1 MQHEFWQSRWARNE
15 IGFHQQSVNPCL
27 QRHWPN
33 LELPEESQVLVPLCG
48 KSLDMLWLAQWGYR
62 VLGVELAERAAVDF
76 FAELGVTPQI
86 TDDGA
91 LRRYSYERL
100 EILQGDFFDVTTEQ
114 VAGCSALYDR
124 AALIALPPDL
134 RADYA
139 AHLQHILPYQSR
151 GLVVSLEYPQ
161 AEMDGPPFAVLADEV
176 RGLFVEGWEVAEV
189 ERLDV
194 LADNPK
200 FLKCGVSHLDEV
212 VFALRRG

>member
-15 IGFHQQSVNPCL
+15 IGFHQQAVNPGL

-33 LELPEESQVLVPLCG
+33 LQLPEESQVLVPLCG

-76 FAELGVTPQI
+76 FAELGVVPQI
-86 TDDGA
+86 TEEGA

-100 EILQGDFFDVTTEQ
+100 EILQGDFFDVTPAQ

-139 AHLQHILPYQSR
+139 VHLQRILPRQAR

-176 RGLFVEGWEVAEV
+176 HRLFANGWEVEEV

-194 LADNPK
+194 LAENPK
-200 FLKCGVSHLDEV
+200 FLKRGVSHLDEV

>member
-15 IGFHQQSVNPCL
+15 IGFHQQSVNPGL

-33 LELPEESQVLVPLCG
+33 LGLPEESQVLVPLCG

-76 FAELGVTPQI
+76 FAELGVVPQI
-86 TDDGA
+86 TEEGA

-100 EILQGDFFDVTTEQ
+100 EILQGDFFDVTAGQ
-114 VAGCSALYDR
+114 VAGCGGLYDR

-134 RADYA
+134 RADYG
-139 AHLQHILPYQSR
+139 AHLQRILPHPVR
-151 GLVVSLEYPQ
+151 GLVVTLEYPQ
-161 AEMDGPPFAVLADEV
+161 AQMDGPPFAVLAAEV
-176 RGLFVEGWEVAEV
+176 RELFVEGWEVGEV

-194 LADNPK
+194 LAENPK
-200 FLKCGVSHLDEV
+200 FLKRGVSHLDEV
-212 VFALRRG
+212 VFTLRRG

>member
-15 IGFHQQSVNPCL
+15 IGFHQQAVNPGL
-27 QRHWPN
+27 QRHWPS
-33 LELPEESQVLVPLCG
+33 LEVPEESQVLVPLCG

-76 FAELGVTPQI
+76 FVELGVTPQI
-86 TDDGA
+86 TQDGA

-100 EILQGDFFDVTTEQ
+100 EILQGDFFDVTAEQ
-114 VAGCSALYDR
+114 VAECSGLYDR

-134 RADYA
+134 RENYA
-139 AHLQHILPYQSR
+139 AHLQAILPRQAR
-151 GLVVSLEYPQ
+151 GLLVTLEYPQ
-161 AEMDGPPFAVLADEV
+161 AEMDGPPFAVLANEV
-176 RGLFVEGWEVAEV
+176 HGLFDEGWEVEEV

-200 FLKCGVSHLDEV
+200 FLKRGVGCLDEV

>member
-15 IGFHQQSVNPCL
+15 IGFHQQSVNPGL
-27 QRHWPN
+27 QRHWPS
-33 LELPEESQVLVPLCG
+33 LGLPEESQVLVPLCG

-76 FAELGVTPQI
+76 FAELGVEPQI
-86 TDDGA
+86 AQEGA

-100 EILQGDFFDVTTEQ
+100 EILQGDIFDVGAEQ
-114 VAGCSALYDR
+114 VADCSGLYDR

-139 AHLQHILPYQSR
+139 VHLQRILPCQVR
-151 GLVVSLEYPQ
+151 GLLVTLEYPQ
-161 AEMDGPPFAVLADEV
+161 AEMDGPPFAVQADEV
-176 RGLFVEGWEVAEV
+176 RGLFAEGWEVGEM

-194 LADNPK
+194 LAENPK
-200 FLKCGVSHLDEV
+200 FLKRGVGRLDEV

>member
-1 MQHEFWQSRWARNE
+1 MQHEFWQLRWARNE
-15 IGFHQQSVNPCL
+15 IGFHQQAVNPGL

-33 LELPEESQVLVPLCG
+33 LGLPEDSQVLVPLCG

-76 FAELGVTPQI
+76 FAELGVTPQVS
-86 TDDGA
+86 TEGA

-100 EILQGDFFDVTTEQ
+100 EILQGDFFDVSAEQ
-114 VAGCSALYDR
+114 VAGCSGLYDR

-134 RADYA
+134 RTAYA
-139 AHLQHILPYQSR
+139 AHLQRILPQQAR
-151 GLVVSLEYPQ
+151 GLLVSLEYPQ
-161 AEMDGPPFAVLADEV
+161 AEMDGPPFAVLAGEV
-176 RGLFVEGWEVAEV
+176 HGLFAQAWNVEEV

-194 LADNPK
+194 LAENPK
-200 FLKCGVSHLDEV
+200 FLKRGVGHLDEV

>member
-15 IGFHQQSVNPCL
+15 IGFHQQSVNPGL
-27 QRHWPN
+27 QRHWPT
-33 LELPEESQVLVPLCG
+33 LGLPEESQVLVPLCG

-62 VLGVELAERAAVDF
+62 VLGIELAERAAVDF
-76 FAELGVTPQI
+76 FAELGVAPRI
-86 TDDGA
+86 TEEGA

-100 EILQGDFFDVTTEQ
+100 EILQGDFFDVTAEQ

-139 AHLQHILPYQSR
+139 VHLQGILPDQVR
-151 GLVVSLEYPQ
+151 GLLVTLEYPQ

-176 RGLFVEGWEVAEV
+176 HELFAGHWGVKEV

-200 FLKCGVSHLDEV
+200 FLKRGVSHLDEV
-212 VFALRRG
+212 VFALRRD

>member
-15 IGFHQQSVNPCL
+15 IGFHQQSVNPGL

-33 LELPEESQVLVPLCG
+33 LGLPEESQVLVPLCG

-76 FAELGVTPQI
+76 FAELGVVPQI
-86 TDDGA
+86 TEEGA

-100 EILQGDFFDVTTEQ
+100 EILQGDFFDVTAGQ
-114 VAGCSALYDR
+114 VAGCGGLYDR

-139 AHLQHILPYQSR
+139 AHLQRILPHPVR
-151 GLVVSLEYPQ
+151 GLVVTLEYPQ
-161 AEMDGPPFAVLADEV
+161 GQMDGPPFAVLAAEV
-176 RGLFVEGWEVAEV
+176 RELFVEGWEVGEV

-194 LADNPK
+194 LAENPK
-200 FLKCGVSHLDEV
+200 FLKRGVSHLDEV
-212 VFALRRG
+212 VFTLRRG

>member
-15 IGFHQQSVNPCL
+15 IGFHQQSVNPGL

-33 LELPEESQVLVPLCG
+33 LGLPEESQVLVPLCG

-76 FAELGVTPQI
+76 FAELGVVPQI
-86 TDDGA
+86 TEEGA

-100 EILQGDFFDVTTEQ
+100 EILQGDFFDVTAGQ
-114 VAGCSALYDR
+114 VAGCGGLYDR

-139 AHLQHILPYQSR
+139 AHLQRILPHPVR
-151 GLVVSLEYPQ
+151 GLVVTLEYPQ
-161 AEMDGPPFAVLADEV
+161 AQMDGPPFAVLAAEV
-176 RGLFVEGWEVAEV
+176 RELFVEGWEVGEV

-194 LADNPK
+194 LAESPK
-200 FLKCGVSHLDEV
+200 FLKRGVSHLDEV
-212 VFALRRG
+212 VFTLRRG

>member
-15 IGFHQQSVNPCL
+15 IGFHQQSVNPGL

-86 TDDGA
+86 TQEGA

-100 EILQGDFFDVTTEQ
+100 EILQGDFFDVTAEQ
-114 VAGCSALYDR
+114 VAGCGALYDR

-139 AHLQHILPYQSR
+139 LHLQRILPQQAR

-176 RGLFVEGWEVAEV
+176 RGLFADGWEVEEV

-194 LADNPK
+194 LAENPK
-200 FLKCGVSHLDEV
+200 FLNRGVSHLDEV

>member
-15 IGFHQQSVNPCL
+15 IGFHQQSVSPGL

-33 LELPEESQVLVPLCG
+33 LGLPEESQVLVPLCG

-76 FAELGVTPQI
+76 FAELGVVPQI
-86 TDDGA
+86 TEEGA

-100 EILQGDFFDVTTEQ
+100 EILQGDFFDVTAKQ
-114 VAGCSALYDR
+114 VAGCGGLYDR

-139 AHLQHILPYQSR
+139 AHLQRILPNPVR
-151 GLVVSLEYPQ
+151 GLVVTLEYPQ
-161 AEMDGPPFAVLADEV
+161 AQMDGPPFAVLAAEV
-176 RGLFVEGWEVAEV
+176 RELFVEGWEVGEV

-194 LADNPK
+194 LAENPK
-200 FLKCGVSHLDEV
+200 FLKRGVSHLDEV
-212 VFALRRG
+212 VFTLRRG

>member
-15 IGFHQQSVNPCL
+15 IGFHQQAVNPAL

-33 LELPEESQVLVPLCG
+33 LELPEEAQVLVPLCG

-62 VLGVELAERAAVDF
+62 VLGIELAERAAIDF

-86 TDDGA
+86 TREGA

-100 EILQGDFFDVTTEQ
+100 EILQGDFFDVTAEQ

-139 AHLQHILPYQSR
+139 VHLQRIVPRQVR
-151 GLVVSLEYPQ
+151 GLLVSLEYPQ
-161 AEMDGPPFAVLADEV
+161 TEMDGPPFAVLADEV
-176 RGLFVEGWEVAEV
+176 HRLFVEGWDVEEV

-194 LADNPK
+194 LAENPK
-200 FLKCGVSHLDEV
+200 FLKRGVSHLDEV
-212 VFALRRG
+212 AFTLRRG

>member
-15 IGFHQQSVNPCL
+15 IGFHQQSVNPGL

-33 LELPEESQVLVPLCG
+33 LGLPEESQVLVPLCG

-76 FAELGVTPQI
+76 FAELGVVPQI
-86 TDDGA
+86 TEEGA

-100 EILQGDFFDVTTEQ
+100 EILQGDFFDVTAKQ
-114 VAGCSALYDR
+114 VAGCGGLYDR
-124 AALIALPPDL
+124 AALIALPPGL

-139 AHLQHILPYQSR
+139 AHLQRILPHPVR
-151 GLVVSLEYPQ
+151 GLVVTLEYPQ
-161 AEMDGPPFAVLADEV
+161 AQMDGPPFAVLAAEV
-176 RGLFVEGWEVAEV
+176 RELFVEGWEVGEV

-194 LADNPK
+194 LAENPK
-200 FLKCGVSHLDEV
+200 FLQRGVSHLDEV
-212 VFALRRG
+212 VFTLRRG